1 MYIPLSLFYVQSEFS
16 RVTKGLCTMKKNL
29 VWLASYPK
37 SGNTWTRIFLAN
49 YLTNA
54 QQPVSINQA
63 RRFGVADIAAEMYHR
78 VAGRKIDTHDVDL
91 TLRLRE
97 SVLRGISNNNADVN
111 LVKTHSTCKVARGH
125 RLISYDL
132 TKSAIYIMRNP
143 LDMVMSY
150 ARHYS
155 LSMEQAAD
163 SICHENNSLAADEE
177 VVPTFLGTWS
187 DHVASWTALKPY
199 PTLILRY
206 EDMLENPEKEFSK
219 VVEHF
224 GMTVDA
230 ERLNR
235 AIRFSSF
242 KELKSQEEK
251 EGFVERS
258 AKSKSFF
265 TKGQSGHWK
274 DELPPELADK
284 IIKANRQTM
293 KRFGYLDE

>member
-1 MYIPLSLFYVQSEFS
+1 MYIPPSLFYVQSEFS
-16 RVTKGLCTMKKNL
+16 RVPKGLCTMKKNL

-63 RRFGVADIAAEMYHR
+63 RHFGVGDNAAEMYDR
-78 VAGRKIDTHDVDL
+78 VAGRRINRGDNAL
-91 TLRLRE
+91 TMRLRDG
-97 SVLRGISNNNADVN
+97 VMRGISNNNADVN
-111 LVKTHSTCKVARGH
+111 LIKTHNTCKMAWGYP
-125 RLISYDL
+125 LIPNQF
-132 TKSAIYIMRNP
+132 TRSAIYVMRNP

-150 ARHYS
+150 ARHYD
-155 LSMEQAAD
+155 LTLEKATEA
-163 SICHENNSLAADEE
+163 ICHKDNALSSDDAM
-177 VVPTFLGTWS
+177 VTSFLGTWS
-187 DHVASWTALKPY
+187 DHVTTWTSVQPY
-199 PTLILRY
+199 PVLILRY
-206 EDMLENPEKEFSK
+206 EDLLETPEQEFTK

-224 GMTVDA
+224 GMTVDP
-230 ERLNR
+230 ERLDR

-251 EGFVERS
+251 EGFLERS
-258 AKSKSFF
+258 KASKSFF

>member
-1 MYIPLSLFYVQSEFS
+1 
-16 RVTKGLCTMKKNL
+16 MKKNL

-54 QQPVSINQA
+54 KEPVSINQA
-63 RRFGVADIAAEMYHR
+63 RHFGVGDNGTEMYHR
-78 VAGRKIDTHDVDL
+78 VAGGKIDTRDVGL
-91 TLRLRE
+91 TLKLRHG
-97 SVLRGISNNNADVN
+97 VLRGISNNNADVN
-111 LVKTHSTCKVARGH
+111 LVKTHNACKRVYGIH
-125 RLISYDL
+125 LIPHEF

-150 ARHYS
+150 ARHYA
-155 LSMEQAAD
+155 LTFEKAAD
-163 SICHENNSLAADEE
+163 YIDNENNSLAADDR
-177 VVPTFLGTWS
+177 VVWSYLGPWS
-187 DHVASWTALKPY
+187 AHVSSWTSMKPY
-199 PTLILRY
+199 PTLVLRY
-206 EDMLENPEKEFSK
+206 EDMLSQPEKEFSK

-224 GMTVDA
+224 GMTVDP
-230 ERLNR
+230 ERLDR

-242 KELKSQEEK
+242 NVLKKQEEE
-251 EGFVERS
+251 EGFGER
-258 AKSKSFF
+258 AQKSESFF

-274 DELPPELADK
+274 DELPPELADT